1 MQRYLLSRLVQA
13 LVSVVAVSMVIFV
26 VVRLT
31 GDPMQVLMPPEATQ
45 ADIAAARAAYGFD
58 KSWPEQYGVFLSH
71 AVRGDFGT
79 SLRFRRPAL
88 DLVRERYP
96 YSVLLGSAALLFAL
110 SVALP
115 VGVYSAVHRNTG
127 LDYFSRGMAA
137 FGQAV
142 PPFWLGLVLILLFGV
157 IFHILPTSGVGTPA
171 HLVLPAFT
179 LGWFA
184 VAGLTR
190 LTRSAMLDV
199 LGAEFIKLARLKGLP
214 EHQVIWKHAFKNAA
228 LPLLTFAALLFVAL
242 LNGAIIVET
251 VFNWPGVGLLVIEAV
266 FNRDY
271 PVVQTVV
278 MILSTMYI
286 CANLVVDVLY
296 AYVNPK
302 IRYA

>member
-1 MQRYLLSRLVQA
+1 MQRYLLSRLGQA
-13 LVSVVAVSMVIFV
+13 LVSLVAVSVVIFV
-26 VVRLT
+26 IVRLT
-31 GDPMQVLMPPEATQ
+31 GDPMEVLMPPEATQ
-45 ADIAAARAAYGFD
+45 ADIAVARTAYGFD

-71 AVRGDFGT
+71 AVRGDFGN

-96 YSVLLGSAALLFAL
+96 NSLLLGSIALLFAL

-115 VGVYSAVHRNTG
+115 VGVYSAVHRGTG
-127 LDYFSRGMAA
+127 LDYFSRAMAA

-157 IFHILPTSGVGTPA
+157 IFHVLPTSGIGTPA

-214 EHQVIWKHAFKNAA
+214 ERQVIWKHAFKNAA
-228 LPLLTFAALLFVAL
+228 LPVLTFAALLFVAL

-278 MILSTMYI
+278 MILSAMYI
-286 CANLVVDVLY
+286 SANFLVDVLY

-302 IRYA
+302 IRYS

>member
-1 MQRYLLSRLVQA
+1 MQRYLISRLGQA
-13 LVSVVAVSMVIFV
+13 LVSLVAVSVVIFII
-26 VVRLT
+26 VRLT
-31 GDPMQVLMPPEATQ
+31 GDPMEVLMPPEATQ
-45 ADIAAARAAYGFD
+45 ADIAVARTAYGFD

-71 AVRGDFGT
+71 AVRGDFGN

-96 YSVLLGSAALLFAL
+96 NSLLLGSIALLFAL

-115 VGVYSAVHRNTG
+115 VGVYSAVHRGTG
-127 LDYFSRGMAA
+127 LDYFSRAMAA

-157 IFHILPTSGVGTPA
+157 IFHVLPTSGIGTPA

-214 EHQVIWKHAFKNAA
+214 ERQVIWKHAFKNAA
-228 LPLLTFAALLFVAL
+228 LPVLTFAALLFVAL

-278 MILSTMYI
+278 MILSAMYI
-286 CANLVVDVLY
+286 GANFIVDVLY

-302 IRYA
+302 IRYS

>member
-1 MQRYLLSRLVQA
+1 MQRYLLSRLGQA
-13 LVSVVAVSMVIFV
+13 LVSIVAVSIVIFV

-45 ADIAAARAAYGFD
+45 ADIAAARVAYGFD
-58 KSWPEQYGVFLSH
+58 KSWPEQYGVFLTH
-71 AVRGDFGT
+71 AVQGDFGN

-96 YSVLLGSAALLFAL
+96 YSLLLGGAALLFAL

-115 VGVYSAVHRNTG
+115 VGVYSAVHRGTG

-142 PPFWLGLVLILLFGV
+142 PPFWLGLVLILVFGV
-157 IFHILPTSGVGTPA
+157 IFHVLPTSGIGTPA

-190 LTRSAMLDV
+190 LTRSSMLDV

-214 EHQVIWKHAFKNAA
+214 ERQVIWKHAFKNAA
-228 LPLLTFAALLFVAL
+228 LPLLTFAALVFVAL

-278 MILSTMYI
+278 MVLSTMYI
-286 CANLVVDVLY
+286 GANLLVDVLY

>member
-1 MQRYLLSRLVQA
+1 MQRYLLSRLGQA
-13 LVSVVAVSMVIFV
+13 VVSLVAVSIVIFV
-26 VVRLT
+26 IVRVT
-31 GDPMQVLMPPEATQ
+31 GDPMEVLMPPEATQ
-45 ADIAAARAAYGFD
+45 ADLAVARQAYGFD

-71 AVRGDFGT
+71 AVRGDFGN

-96 YSVLLGSAALLFAL
+96 NSVLLGGLALVFAL

-115 VGVYSAVHRNTG
+115 VGVYSAVHRGTG

-142 PPFWLGLVLILLFGV
+142 PPFWLGLVLILVFAV
-157 IFHILPTSGVGTPA
+157 IFRVLPTSGIGTPA

-214 EHQVIWKHAFKNAA
+214 ERQVIWKHAFKNAA
-228 LPLLTFAALLFVAL
+228 LPVLTFTALLFVAL

-278 MILSTMYI
+278 MILSSMYI
-286 CANLVVDVLY
+286 CANLAVDVLY
-296 AYVNPK
+296 AYLNPK
-302 IRYA
+302 IRYS

>member
-26 VVRLT
+26 IVRLT
-31 GDPMQVLMPPEATQ
+31 GDPMQVLMPTEATQ

-71 AVRGDFGT
+71 ALRGDFGN

-96 YSVLLGSAALLFAL
+96 FSVLLGGAALLFAL

-115 VGVYSAVHRNTG
+115 VGVYSAVHRDTG

-157 IFHILPTSGVGTPA
+157 IFHILPTSGIGTPA

-296 AYVNPK
+296 AYLNPK

>member
-1 MQRYLLSRLVQA
+1 MQRYLLSRLAQA
-13 LVSVVAVSMVIFV
+13 VVSVLAVSIVIFV
-26 VVRLT
+26 IVRLT

-45 ADIAAARAAYGFD
+45 ADIAVARAAYGFD
-58 KSWPEQYGVFLSH
+58 KPVPEQYWVFLSH
-71 AVRGDFGT
+71 AVQGDFGN

-96 YSVLLGSAALLFAL
+96 NSVLLGGIALLFAL

-115 VGVYSAVHRNTG
+115 VGVYSAVHRGTG
-127 LDYFSRGMAA
+127 LDYFSRGIAA

-142 PPFWLGLVLILLFGV
+142 PPFWLGLVLILVFGV
-157 IFHILPTSGVGTPA
+157 VFRVLPTSGIGTPA

-214 EHQVIWKHAFKNAA
+214 ERQVIWKHAFKNAA
-228 LPLLTFAALLFVAL
+228 LPVLTFAALLFVAV

-251 VFNWPGVGLLVIEAV
+251 VFNWPGIGLLVIEAV

-278 MILSTMYI
+278 LILSGMYI
-286 CANLVVDVLY
+286 CANLAVDVLY
-296 AYVNPK
+296 AYLNPK
-302 IRYA
+302 IRYS

>member
-1 MQRYLLSRLVQA
+1 MQRYLLSRLGQA
-13 LVSVVAVSMVIFV
+13 VVSIVAVSMVIFV

-45 ADIAAARAAYGFD
+45 ADIAAARVAYGFD
-58 KSWPEQYGVFLSH
+58 KSWPEQYGVFLTH
-71 AVRGDFGT
+71 AVQGDFGN

-96 YSVLLGSAALLFAL
+96 YSLLLGGAALVFAL

-115 VGVYSAVHRNTG
+115 VGVYSAVHRGTG

-142 PPFWLGLVLILLFGV
+142 PPFWLGLVLILVFGV
-157 IFHILPTSGVGTPA
+157 IFHVLPTSGIGTPA

-190 LTRSAMLDV
+190 LTRSSMLDV

-214 EHQVIWKHAFKNAA
+214 ERQVIWKHAFKNAA
-228 LPLLTFAALLFVAL
+228 LPLLTFAALVFVAL

-278 MILSTMYI
+278 MVLSTMYI
-286 CANLVVDVLY
+286 GANLVVDVLY
-296 AYVNPK
+296 AYLNPK

>member
-1 MQRYLLSRLVQA
+1 MQRYLLSRLGQA
-13 LVSVVAVSMVIFV
+13 LVSLVAVSVVIFV
-26 VVRLT
+26 IVRLT
-31 GDPMQVLMPPEATQ
+31 GDPMEVLMPPDANQ
-45 ADIAAARAAYGFD
+45 ADIALARTAYGFD

-71 AVRGDFGT
+71 AARGDFGN

-96 YSVLLGSAALLFAL
+96 NSLLLGSIALLFAL

-115 VGVYSAVHRNTG
+115 VGVYSAVHRGTG
-127 LDYFSRGMAA
+127 LDYFSRAMAA

-142 PPFWLGLVLILLFGV
+142 PPFWLGLVLILVFGV
-157 IFHILPTSGVGTPA
+157 IFHLLPTSGIGTPA

-214 EHQVIWKHAFKNAA
+214 ERQVIWKHAFKNAA
-228 LPLLTFAALLFVAL
+228 LPVLTFAALLFVAL

-278 MILSTMYI
+278 MILSAMYI
-286 CANLVVDVLY
+286 CANFVVDVLY

-302 IRYA
+302 IRYS

>member
-1 MQRYLLSRLVQA
+1 MQRYLLSRFGQA
-13 LVSVVAVSMVIFV
+13 LVSIVAVSMVIFV
-26 VVRLT
+26 IVRLT

-45 ADIAAARAAYGFD
+45 ADIAAARVAYGFD
-58 KSWPEQYGVFLSH
+58 KSWPEQYGVFLTH
-71 AVRGDFGT
+71 AVQGDFGN

-96 YSVLLGSAALLFAL
+96 YSLLLGGAALVFAL

-115 VGVYSAVHRNTG
+115 VGVYSAVHRGTG

-142 PPFWLGLVLILLFGV
+142 PPFWLGLVLILVFGV
-157 IFHILPTSGVGTPA
+157 IFHVLPTSGIGTPA

-190 LTRSAMLDV
+190 LTRSSMLDV

-214 EHQVIWKHAFKNAA
+214 ERQVIWKHAFKNAA
-228 LPLLTFAALLFVAL
+228 LPLLTFAALVFVAL

-278 MILSTMYI
+278 MVLSTMYI
-286 CANLVVDVLY
+286 SANLLVDVLY

>member
-1 MQRYLLSRLVQA
+1 MQRYLLSRLGQA
-13 LVSVVAVSMVIFV
+13 LVSLVAVSVVIFV
-26 VVRLT
+26 IVRLT
-31 GDPMQVLMPPEATQ
+31 GDPMEVLMPPDANQ
-45 ADIAAARAAYGFD
+45 ADIALARTAYGFD

-71 AVRGDFGT
+71 AARGDFGN

-96 YSVLLGSAALLFAL
+96 NSLLLGSIALLFAL

-115 VGVYSAVHRNTG
+115 VGVYSAVHRGTG
-127 LDYFSRGMAA
+127 LDYFSRAMAA

-142 PPFWLGLVLILLFGV
+142 PPFWLGLVLILVFGV
-157 IFHILPTSGVGTPA
+157 IFHLLPTSGIGTPA

-214 EHQVIWKHAFKNAA
+214 ERQVIWKHAFKNAA
-228 LPLLTFAALLFVAL
+228 LPVLTFAALLFVAL

-271 PVVQTVV
+271 PV
-278 MILSTMYI
+278 MILSAMYI
-286 CANLVVDVLY
+286 CANFVVDVLY

-302 IRYA
+302 IRYS

>member
-1 MQRYLLSRLVQA
+1 
-13 LVSVVAVSMVIFV
+13 VSVVIFV
-26 VVRLT
+26 IVRLT

-45 ADIAAARAAYGFD
+45 ADIEVARAAFGFD
-58 KSWPEQYGVFLSH
+58 KPLPEQYWVFLSH
-71 AVRGDFGT
+71 AAQGDFGN

-96 YSVLLGSAALLFAL
+96 NSVLLGGLALVFAL

-115 VGVYSAVHRNTG
+115 VGVYSAVHRGTG
-127 LDYFSRGMAA
+127 LDYFSRGIAA

-142 PPFWLGLVLILLFGV
+142 PPFWLGLVLILVFGV
-157 IFHILPTSGVGTPA
+157 VFRVLPTSGIGTPA

-214 EHQVIWKHAFKNAA
+214 ERQVIWKHAFKNAA
-228 LPLLTFAALLFVAL
+228 LPVLTFAALLFVAV

-251 VFNWPGVGLLVIEAV
+251 VFNWPGIGLLVIESV

-278 MILSTMYI
+278 LILSGMYI
-286 CANLVVDVLY
+286 GANLAVDVLY
-296 AYVNPK
+296 AYLNPK
-302 IRYA
+302 IRYS

>member
-1 MQRYLLSRLVQA
+1 MQRYLLARLGQA
-13 LVSVVAVSMVIFV
+13 LVSIVAVSIVIFV
-26 VVRLT
+26 IVRLT
-31 GDPMQVLMPPEATQ
+31 GDPMQVLMPTEATQ

-71 AVRGDFGT
+71 ALRGDFGN

-96 YSVLLGSAALLFAL
+96 FSVLLGGAALLFAL

-115 VGVYSAVHRNTG
+115 VGVYSAVHRDTG

-142 PPFWLGLVLILLFGV
+142 PPFWLGLVLILVFGV
-157 IFHILPTSGVGTPA
+157 IFHVLPTSGIGTPA

-190 LTRSAMLDV
+190 LTRSSMLDV

-214 EHQVIWKHAFKNAA
+214 ERQVIWKHAFKNAA
-228 LPLLTFAALLFVAL
+228 LPLLTFAALVFVAL

-278 MILSTMYI
+278 MVLSTMYI
-286 CANLVVDVLY
+286 GANLLVDVLY

-302 IRYA
+302 IR